1 MRITGAL
8 NQSTIYTRLERDR
21 LRAEGKQINFSFNFY
36 NFIGVTQYKW
46 AVKANK
52 LSVCVQGQILDH
64 ISLSISLAFIPSSTS
79 ISNSVWIVDVWL
91 PFFLFLF
98 FYSLFL
104 SLEKSISPK
113 FRDYEVRYRDVKYL
127 KSDENDKALNKLIFK
142 DNLKEL

>member
-64 ISLSISLAFIPSSTS
+64 ISLSVSLGSIPSSTP
-79 ISNSVWIVDVWL
+79 ISNSVWVVDVQL
-91 PFFLFLF
+91 PFFQ
-98 FYSLFL
+98 SLFL

-113 FRDYEVRYRDVKYL
+113 LKDYEVRCRDVKYL
-127 KSDENDKALNKLIFK
+127 KSDEKDKALNKLIFK
-142 DNLKEL
+142 DSLKEL

>member
-52 LSVCVQGQILDH
+52 LSVCVWGQILDR
-64 ISLSISLAFIPSSTS
+64 ISLSVSLAFIPSSTP
-79 ISNSVWIVDVWL
+79 ISNSVWVVDVWL
-91 PFFLFLF
+91 PFFFFFFNLPFL
-98 FYSLFL
+98 Y
-104 SLEKSISPK
+104 LEKSISPK
-113 FRDYEVRYRDVKYL
+113 FKDYEVRYRDVKYL

-142 DNLKEL
+142 DSLKEL

>member
-52 LSVCVQGQILDH
+52 LSVCVWGQILDR
-64 ISLSISLAFIPSSTS
+64 ISLSLSHQLSSPPPLLYL
-79 ISNSVWIVDVWL
+79 IQYGLQMFGCHFFFFNL
-91 PFFLFLF
+91 P
-98 FYSLFL
+98 FL

-113 FRDYEVRYRDVKYL
+113 FKDYEVRYRDVKYL

-142 DNLKEL
+142 DSLKEL

>member
-52 LSVCVQGQILDH
+52 LSVCVWGQILDR
-64 ISLSISLAFIPSSTS
+64 ISLSVSLAFIPSSTP
-79 ISNSVWIVDVWL
+79 ISNSVRVVDVWL
-91 PFFLFLF
+91 PFFF
-98 FYSLFL
+98 FFFNLPFL

-113 FRDYEVRYRDVKYL
+113 FKDYEVRYRDVKYL

-142 DNLKEL
+142 DSLKEL